1 MDKNLAKK
9 PLSFIYMFA
18 MIFAFASGVGALY
31 LVHIILEDSDYAFY
45 IGFAAFL
52 LVCGVLS
59 IISEMLFG
67 QKWNPETEEWEKH

>member
-9 PLSFIYMFA
+9 PLSLIYMVA

-31 LVHIILEDSDYAFY
+31 LAHNILKDSDYEFY

-52 LVCGVLS
+52 VVCGVLS
-59 IISEMLFG
+59 IIGEILFG
-67 QKWNPETEEWEKH
+67 PKWNPETEEWEK